1 MSDKSSNL
9 NLESHLEKRSD
20 FIDMKILEKSE
31 EILILREQ
39 LETLKQELLCECEL
53 TNFYRQQ
60 LKDTEDELRST
71 NQELC
76 NALMLERVS
85 LDSAKELAKTI
96 LKSKKSA
103 SESLA
108 ELLSAIYGPQ
118 VLPEELEQIGV
129 NIAKV
134 SQ

>member
-1 MSDKSSNL
+1 
-9 NLESHLEKRSD
+9 
-20 FIDMKILEKSE
+20 MKILEKE
-31 EILILREQ
+31 DEILILREQ

-76 NALMLERVS
+76 NALMLDTVS
-85 LDSAKELAKTI
+85 LNSAKALAKTI
-96 LKSKKSA
+96 LKSEKSA

-108 ELLSAIYGPQ
+108 ELLSAIYGSQ

-129 NIAKV
+129 NIAIV